1 MAPLVPLDRGGDPH
15 FSLAKR
21 GPCTTLVLKIRVAVS
36 DAMIWLKQ
44 PAVYRYKKPA
54 RFVVAGDF
62 EHEGI
67 AYERKTISL
76 TGNHLQELL
85 AIADTEQ
92 RKRRAVELAT
102 GKWLAK
108 YGLR

>member
-1 MAPLVPLDRGGDPH
+1 MGPLAPLDRGGGPH
-15 FSLAKR
+15 FSRAKR
-21 GPCTTLVLKIRVAVS
+21 GPCTTLFFEIDLRVPW
-36 DAMIWLKQ
+36 AMIWLKQ
-44 PAVYRYKKPA
+44 PEVYPYKKPA
-54 RFVVAGDF
+54 RFVVKGDF
-62 EHEGI
+62 EHEGV

-102 GKWLAK
+102 GQWLAK

>member
-1 MAPLVPLDRGGDPH
+1 
-15 FSLAKR
+15 
-21 GPCTTLVLKIRVAVS
+21 
-36 DAMIWLKQ
+36 MIWLKQ

-85 AIADTEQ
+85 GIADTEQ

-102 GKWLAK
+102 GK
-108 YGLR
+108 

>member
-1 MAPLVPLDRGGDPH
+1 
-15 FSLAKR
+15 
-21 GPCTTLVLKIRVAVS
+21 
-36 DAMIWLKQ
+36 MIWLKQ
-44 PAVYRYKKPA
+44 PNVYPYKK
-54 RFVVAGDF
+54 RFVVKGDF

-85 AIADTEQ
+85 GIADTEQ

-102 GKWLAK
+102 GK
-108 YGLR
+108 